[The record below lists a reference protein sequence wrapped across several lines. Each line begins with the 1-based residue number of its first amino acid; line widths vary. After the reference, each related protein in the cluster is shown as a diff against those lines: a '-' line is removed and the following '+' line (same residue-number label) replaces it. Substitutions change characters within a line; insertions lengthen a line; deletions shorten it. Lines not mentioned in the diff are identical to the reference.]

1 MAAFLDV
8 LLRGLALSG
17 QAIAIGGVLFA
28 LLVRRDHGGDD
39 ARRRMWTIV
48 AVGAAGVAG
57 AVAAAAGVTALL
69 APDGALSCTPLVAIT
84 LKV

>member
-17 QAIAIGGVLFA
+17 QAVAIGGVLFA

-48 AVGAAGVAG
+48 AVGAAGVAVAQVLALVILTGTLG
-57 AVAAAAGVTALL
+57 ASGPVLGW
-69 APDGALSCTPLVAIT
+69 PPR
-84 LKV
+84 